1 MTASFTAAAIMYL
14 NQHDARFTLRI
25 QTEMNRAE
33 KSGKTTPQKG
43 AVAFDEVVKF
53 F

>member
-1 MTASFTAAAIMYL
+1 MYL

-33 KSGKTTPQKG
+33 KKG
-43 AVAFDEVVKF
+43 F
-53 F
+53 FYNPK